1 VATTNR
7 VELEKRQYNPLK
19 KGRMRLRLREMNIRK
34 NRKYSKFTREE
45 LTSGKN
51 SSSLVALLYFTKS
64 FHAFGSE
71 ALPRKV
77 PMYLRISD
85 TNFCVVLSSM
95 GVMPLMKGRRGGQG
109 GYFTGII
116 LGVGDSAG
124 ALKE

>member
-1 VATTNR
+1 MANTNR
-7 VELEKRQYNPLK
+7 VELEKRQYNPFK
-19 KGRMRLRLREMNIRK
+19 KGRVRLGMRETNIRK
-34 NRKYSKFTREE
+34 SRKCSKISRGE

-71 ALPRKV
+71 ALPRNV

-85 TNFCVVLSSM
+85 INFCVVLSSM
-95 GVMPLMKGRRGGQG
+95 GVMPFMKGRRGGQG